1 MEKKNSQP
9 SDNRDQVNISAAT
22 SALTRLLPPRPSASA
37 VAQAAEDAE
46 RRAEA
51 RSQPWRGLGTE
62 EGTEE
67 FIAQPLP
74 PRSSASDE
82 PPPVFKIKHDNE
94 GLDRTKLNRKNDN
107 FNGGANVKGKKKRS
121 IKRGGYSWRTPS
133 PNKSRKKT
141 PTYKKTIK
149 KTRTR
154 QN

>member
-1 MEKKNSQP
+1 M
-9 SDNRDQVNISAAT
+9 
-22 SALTRLLPPRPSASA
+22 RLNVSK
-37 VAQAAEDAE
+37 
-46 RRAEA
+46 
-51 RSQPWRGLGTE
+51 
-62 EGTEE
+62 
-67 FIAQPLP
+67 
-74 PRSSASDE
+74 E
-82 PPPVFKIKHDNE
+82 PT
-94 GLDRTKLNRKNDN
+94 TKDD